1 MAFKLEASKQIVWD
15 LVLNLLKHISVGFHR
30 F

>member
-15 LVLNLLKHISVGFHR
+15 LVLKLLKHVSVGFHR

>member
-1 MAFKLEASKQIVWD
+1 MAFKLEANKQIVWD
-15 LVLNLLKHISVGFHR
+15 LVLNLLKHVNVGFHI

>member
-1 MAFKLEASKQIVWD
+1 MAFKLKVGKQIVWD
-15 LVLNLLKHISVGFHR
+15 LVLKLLKHVSVGFHR

>member
-1 MAFKLEASKQIVWD
+1 MAFKLEAGKQIVWD
-15 LVLNLLKHISVGFHR
+15 LVLKLLKHISVGFHR